1 MTAHVDDF
9 AIREDADR
17 DFHLRLAKATGNGS
31 LELVVEGLWNQRAE
45 LWGRMQQHFH
55 TTDLAQQTIRDHAAI
70 MRAVASGDAPSAR
83 AAMHRH
89 LSRVIKEFQR
99 GLEDAARTDDGGK
112 APRASTGRKAA
123 RVA

>member
-1 MTAHVDDF
+1 MGGGAAGGAAEADVKALEETVERMTVHVDDF

-17 DFHLRLAKATGNGS
+17 EFHLRLAEATGNGS
-31 LELVVEGLWNQRAE
+31 LVAVVEGLWNQRAE

-70 MRAVASGDAPSAR
+70 VRVAAARDAAGAR

-89 LSRVIKEFQR
+89 LSR
-99 GLEDAARTDDGGK
+99 
-112 APRASTGRKAA
+112 RA
-123 RVA
+123 